1 MYRESRFRKNS
12 KEGIVVRVIIENSAC
27 NFRIILA
34 ILNTCI
40 QTEIHVFLNVHRG
53 FRNCFGLLKLSTRF
67 VVRYRVLEVKAIK
80 MINIDVRALNK
91 QIKHQILPL
100 VRGSSLCLAI
110 GYLFSYFVYL
120 FIYFVIV

>member
-40 QTEIHVFLNVHRG
+40 QTEIRVFLNVHRG
-53 FRNCFGLLKLSTRF
+53 FRNCFGLCFEAFYKICRQLQPN
-67 VVRYRVLEVKAIK
+67 RVLVVKAIK
-80 MINIDVRALNK
+80 MMNIDVRATQQVNQALNFTTC
-91 QIKHQILPL
+91 LGL
-100 VRGSSLCLAI
+100 VALSRHWVPC
-110 GYLFSYFVYL
+110 
-120 FIYFVIV
+120 